1 MRQLTLSLNTAW
13 LKNSVIQNCSTC
25 SHRALQRERER
36 EREMCFLPLKG
47 VFPVTRLAL
56 VSNCLGLH
64 VRVLSTGSPPGIYSE
79 PSKEKEPSEMT
90 SACNFKEWLIK
101 TKQFTLKDLEF
112 LPKTSVFQNQE
123 TTMWSRS
130 WGRREESPRAFS
142 CKPCNTCRRTASL
155 PTLPPSL
162 SLLLPLIFCPKL
174 WLLSL
179 STKLNWTCF

>member
-101 TKQFTLKDLEF
+101 TKQFTLKDLESQGCCTRMF
-112 LPKTSVFQNQE
+112 
-123 TTMWSRS
+123 MGAISR
-130 WGRREESPRAFS
+130 RCQIMMDFVLDLVIQ
-142 CKPCNTCRRTASL
+142 TVL
-155 PTLPPSL
+155 
-162 SLLLPLIFCPKL
+162 
-174 WLLSL
+174 
-179 STKLNWTCF
+179 